1 MEALGVP
8 TGNATAN
15 STETF
20 VLAVAFACC
29 SIRLCPPGAAFR
41 LVTCT
46 EITDPAPSMKP
57 STEARKDTVKE

>member
-20 VLAVAFACC
+20 VLPVAFVCC
-29 SIRLCPPGAAFR
+29 SIRLCPLGAAFR
-41 LVTCT
+41 LVSCT
-46 EITDPAPSMKP
+46 EITDPAPSMKL
-57 STEARKDTVKE
+57 STDARKETVKE